1 MAQFRTNYQPG
12 GNETERMQQ
21 CARGRGDVALT
32 ATAGAG
38 STPAN
43 TTSSKFDRSGSSSS
57 HTPWNFNHSFHLGN
71 YIN

>member
-21 CARGRGDVALT
+21 CARGRGDVALA

-43 TTSSKFDRSGSSSS
+43 FIK
-57 HTPWNFNHSFHLGN
+57 
-71 YIN
+71 I